1 LVEADHEV
9 KNESGFLAFACLP
22 RAGSELQLKSSLGS
36 GGKMTPQEMRML
48 YDYNAWANRRSLE
61 AASALTAEKFVQP
74 MGSSFGSVRDTL
86 AHIWGAEWIWLERF
100 QGRSPSSLPDT
111 TQFPDMASLR
121 ERWDE
126 LETRLLG
133 FVRGLT
139 QADLERVFEYKTLK
153 FGVYRNPLWESMQ
166 HLVNHGTYHRGQVT
180 TLLRQLAAQPIATDL
195 MHFYRERATAAG
207 A

>member
-1 LVEADHEV
+1 MPSLIMRRERRKKKKRRRSTRTAIG
-9 KNESGFLAFACLP
+9 KNRFLP
-22 RAGSELQLKSSLGS
+22 E
-36 GGKMTPQEMRML
+36 GKMTPQEMRLL
-48 YDYNAWANRRSLE
+48 YDYNAWANHRSLD
-61 AASALTAEKFVQP
+61 AASALSEEKFVQA

-86 AHIWGAEWIWLERF
+86 AHLYGAEWIWLERF

-111 TQFPDMASLR
+111 TQFKNMAELR
-121 ERWDE
+121 ERWSE

-139 QADLERVFEYKTLK
+139 RTDLERVFEYKTLK
-153 FGVYRNPLWESMQ
+153 FGVYSNPLWESMQ

-180 TLLRQLAAQPIATDL
+180 TLLRQLGAQPMATDL
-195 MHFYRERATAAG
+195 MHFYRERATAAS